1 MTQSGLPSAVKQSA
15 SQPATIG
22 ELRAT
27 GWRSRSVKEELRAN
41 LLARLGEGEAVFP
54 GIVGYDDTVLPA
66 VENAILAGQDLVFL
80 GERGQAKTRMARQLI
95 GLLDEAIPII
105 RDGELNDDPYAPIS
119 PTGRAVLAELG
130 DEAPI
135 DWLPRDRRYAEK
147 LATPDITIA
156 DLIGEVDPVRVAE
169 GRYLSDELTLHY
181 GLIPRANR
189 GIFAINE
196 LPDLAERIQVGL
208 LNILEER
215 DVQIRGFVV
224 RLPLDLFVVASANPE
239 DYTSRGRIITPLKDR
254 LGSQIRTHYPRT
266 LEHEIEIVR
275 QEKQRFA
282 GDDAPTVVVPGFIE
296 ELVAELTHLARRSP
310 EISQRSGVSVRVSV
324 SNSEV
329 LEAAALKRSVR
340 LSEPVA
346 APRVSDLGAVIASTT
361 GKVELE
367 TVGDESPE
375 DRVVER
381 LITKALYTTF
391 GRRVDVDDLDDV
403 VVAFED
409 GLVIETGDRVPSR
422 EYVRWM
428 REVPGLPEA
437 VRRLGAFD
445 VTDGGEEAAVVASA
459 VEFLLEGLHLSRRIN
474 KDRAPTGTIYRR

>member
-1 MTQSGLPSAVKQSA
+1 MNELSRTDL
-15 SQPATIG
+15 PATLG
-22 ELRAT
+22 DLRT
-27 GWRSRSVKEELRAN
+27 SGWRSRTVKEELRSN
-41 LLARLGEGEAVFP
+41 LLARLGEGRAIFP
-54 GIVGYDDTVLPA
+54 GVVGFDDTVLPA

-80 GERGQAKTRMARQLI
+80 GERGQAKTRMARLLV
-95 GLLDEAIPII
+95 GLLDEWLPVV
-105 RDGELNDDPYAPIS
+105 RGGELNDDPYAPIS
-119 PTGRAVLAELG
+119 PAARAVVAELG
-130 DEAPI
+130 DATPI

-181 GLIPRANR
+181 GMIPRANR

-266 LEHEIEIVR
+266 LEHEIAIVR

-282 GDDAPTVVVPGFIE
+282 PDDAPPVVVPAFME

-329 LEAAALKRSVR
+329 LEAAALKRAVR
-340 LSEPVA
+340 LGEPLG
-346 APRVSDLGAVIASTT
+346 APRVSDLGAVIASTV

-367 TVGDESPE
+367 TVGDEAPE
-375 DRVVER
+375 ERIVER
-381 LITKALYTTF
+381 LITKALYATF
-391 GRRVDVDDLDDV
+391 GRRVDLDDLDDLV
-403 VVAFED
+403 LAFEE
-409 GLVIETGDRVPSR
+409 GAVVETGDRVPSR
-422 EYVRWM
+422 EYVRWAA
-428 REVPGLPEA
+428 ELPGLHEA

-445 VTDGGEEAAVVASA
+445 VTDGAEEPAVVASA
-459 VEFLLEGLHLSRRIN
+459 VEFLLEGLHLARRVN
-474 KDRAPTGTIYRR
+474 KDRGATGTIYRR